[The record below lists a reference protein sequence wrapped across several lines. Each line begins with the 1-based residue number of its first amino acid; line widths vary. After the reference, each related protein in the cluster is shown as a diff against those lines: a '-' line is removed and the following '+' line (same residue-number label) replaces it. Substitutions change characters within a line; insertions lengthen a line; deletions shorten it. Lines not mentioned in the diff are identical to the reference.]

1 VRFLDSGWA
10 SATVAAIA
18 LIISAYS
25 LYETSIRRPRLRL
38 FVPPVIQYSSPYN
51 NSNFEVLGIPV
62 TIANLGARS
71 GTVLSIDLVVMNR
84 AKNQSKR
91 FYSAEFGRW
100 TMENARANTFR
111 PFAPLT
117 LQGRSS
123 TSDSI
128 LFYSYPDEQIGQ
140 IVEANCTVTLALEMR
155 TAEASFV
162 KKPKLV
168 SFQVAVPEIDH
179 RIFTKGT
186 WPLYNTDW
194 RA

>member
-1 VRFLDSGWA
+1 M
-10 SATVAAIA
+10 
-18 LIISAYS
+18 
-25 LYETSIRRPRLRL
+25 
-38 FVPPVIQYSSPYN
+38 
-51 NSNFEVLGIPV
+51 
-62 TIANLGARS
+62 
-71 GTVLSIDLVVMNR
+71 DLVVMNR